1 MPPSG
6 DDEVAAFRWVRDTEI
21 GEAGCVTFVAG
32 ADVASVARGFG
43 GRAGDAITMTLR
55 DLDAR
60 PGEDLVAVRPLGRW
74 VLAVEINGWQG
85 SRAEVLTRT
94 SQSTHA
100 VSAFWNVNALTR
112 FSYAVGGRVLTA
124 FEAMSP
130 QSRQGAEPDALE
142 AIRAGLPW
150 DDFVPAMLALASR
163 VTGQRLTRDMLAG
176 QFQVFPVQPWAEE
189 VSPEV
194 SPEYEGLTYDDPP
207 LAWALREVGARR
219 LSDVSWS
226 AARRA
231 VTGAGLASD
240 PAVATVLSAGT
251 VRPGQSHP
259 AFEALGRLAATLE
272 KAAGRSAH
280 GDRTIA
286 ARFWAVTALREAL
299 NPVPL
304 AAAFRAIPA
313 AFTST
318 ELLGGNADE
327 LRRALLSGLGDPHPP
342 SGSLG
347 LAAAPGKT
355 PVDRYLWIRA
365 HWLAAAGW
373 LLFTKGTD
381 VHGAARVLGATMEN
395 AYTGIPALTREPA
408 AAIRMAGGWI
418 LATQWRPAALARLQR
433 VPPEVSA
440 VSVTWKGNGRSWLHV
455 VSDGQIT
462 TGLDPQ
468 RPRQK
473 TGSRPS
479 LLDPYLDGL
488 QMPVRGENAAGHL
501 PVLLVIAER
510 ITAVPFTPQSLDL
523 PHTLVSLPSHP

>member
-6 DDEVAAFRWVRDTEI
+6 DDEVAALTWVHGTEI

-43 GRAGDAITMTLR
+43 GRAGDATTMTLR
-55 DLDAR
+55 DVDAR
-60 PGEDLVAVRPLGRW
+60 AGEDLVAVRSLGPW

-85 SRAEVLTRT
+85 SRAEVLTRISRGT
-94 SQSTHA
+94 RV
-100 VSAFWNVNALTR
+100 VSAFWNVNALTW
-112 FSYAVGGRVLTA
+112 FSYAVEGRVLTG

-130 QSRQGAEPDALE
+130 ESRQGAEPDALE
-142 AIRAGLPW
+142 AARAGLPW
-150 DDFVPAMLALASR
+150 DDFIPAMLALVGR
-163 VTGQRLTRDMLAG
+163 LTGEWLTRDMLSG
-176 QFQVFPVQPWAEE
+176 EFQVFPIEPLAEE
-189 VSPEV
+189 IRPDV

-207 LAWALREVGARR
+207 LAWALREASAQR
-219 LSDVSWS
+219 LSAVSWY

-240 PAVATVLSAGT
+240 PAVAALLPAGG
-251 VRPGQSHP
+251 VRPQEPHP
-259 AFEALGRLAATLE
+259 ASEALDHLATRLE

-313 AFTST
+313 AFTSAK
-318 ELLGGNADE
+318 LLGGNADE
-327 LRRALLSGLGDPHPP
+327 LRQALLSGLGDPRPP

-355 PVDRYLWIRA
+355 PVDRYVWIRA
-365 HWLAAAGW
+365 HWLAAAGG
-373 LLFTKGTD
+373 LLYTKGTD
-381 VHGAARVLGATMEN
+381 SDGLARVLGSSVDGAR
-395 AYTGIPALTREPA
+395 TGIPALTREPA
-408 AAIRMAGGWI
+408 AAIRTAGRWN
-418 LATQWRPAALARLQR
+418 LAVQWRPAALARLPR
-433 VPPEVSA
+433 VPHEVSA

-455 VSDGQIT
+455 VADGQIMA
-462 TGLDPQ
+462 GLDPQ

-488 QMPVRGENAAGHL
+488 QMPVPGENAAGHL

-510 ITAVPFTPQSLDL
+510 ITGIPFTPESLDL
-523 PHTLVSLPSHP
+523 PHALISPPARS